1 MTVRYLTDSRR
12 WRTGTC
18 HRAVAA
24 SGTLSGHVDKES
36 EEIVRM
42 EEQFE
47 SLAGLLASKDYSTAL
62 SLCSDLELIVR
73 LTPYTQIYRFFY

>member
-1 MTVRYLTDSRR
+1 M
-12 WRTGTC
+12 
-18 HRAVAA
+18 A
-24 SGTLSGHVDKES
+24 SLERHVDKES

-47 SLAGLLASKDYSTAL
+47 SLAGLLASKDYSAAL

-73 LTPYTQIYRFFY
+73 LTPYTQFYRYFN